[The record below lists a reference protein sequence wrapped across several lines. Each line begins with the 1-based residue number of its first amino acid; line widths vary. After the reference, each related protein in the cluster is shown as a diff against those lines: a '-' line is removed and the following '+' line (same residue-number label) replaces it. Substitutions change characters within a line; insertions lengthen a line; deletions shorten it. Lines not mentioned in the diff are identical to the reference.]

1 MERSFVNFVF
11 AFFKKDAKILKRIEV
26 LMREVLWSEGL
37 KPNFEGL
44 ILNVQEFAL
53 SQYFFRAYSSP
64 SLSFF
69 DLFWLLDNQILS
81 LNVLGG
87 KFRFLYFSLSL
98 QTSLWTLIQGQ
109 DYHCQIYHYFYSI
122 YFGEPKSLW
131 RN

>member
-1 MERSFVNFVF
+1 LFVNSVLF
-11 AFFKKDAKILKRIEV
+11 FFKKDAKILKRIEV

-44 ILNVQEFAL
+44 ILDFQEFAL

-64 SLSFF
+64 SLSFLN
-69 DLFWLLDNQILS
+69 LFWLLDNQILS
-81 LNVLGG
+81 LKCFWWKIPVPVL
-87 KFRFLYFSLSL
+87 FSFASDESIDPYSRAK
-98 QTSLWTLIQGQ
+98 TTTVK
-109 DYHCQIYHYFYSI
+109 IYHYFYST